1 MSDADGSPSAD
12 DPGSPADPPEVVAV
26 GSAVEDRVYALTNL
40 PEPDG
45 GAFVREA
52 TTAAGGVA
60 ANVAAGLA
68 RLGHET
74 GVVSRVGD
82 DEAADRV
89 RADLRERGVDARYV
103 RRGASDEEA
112 SYSLILRDPEG
123 ERMIIAGGESVPNLR
138 LADADREY
146 VRRADLAFTSAY
158 APDRVTAALADLA
171 ASSESDAAEPSD
183 PDESS
188 DPGPAESSADD
199 PIESSAADSFPP
211 LVFDLAGPLSELDG
225 RGTRPST
232 IDALVS
238 ACDLFV
244 ANEVSA
250 RSYLGERP
258 RGAIERL
265 RERGVDRAAVT
276 CGEDGALVLDER
288 GDVHEVL
295 AFDVPVVDTTGAG
308 DAFTAGL
315 AHAWLLGGSSAS
327 AAGRFAAATAALN
340 CTAENARDDLPTA
353 TAVRD
358 FLASR

>member
-1 MSDADGSPSAD
+1 MTDSDGSPSAD
-12 DPGSPADPPEVVAV
+12 EGGGAPEQPEVVAV

-89 RADLRERGVDARYV
+89 RADLRERGVDARHV
-103 RRGASDEEA
+103 RRGATDEET

-138 LADADREY
+138 LTDADREY

-158 APDRVTAALADLA
+158 APDRVTAALV
-171 ASSESDAAEPSD
+171 DAAES
-183 PDESS
+183 DESN
-188 DPGPAESSADD
+188 
-199 PIESSAADSFPP
+199 SFPP

-225 RGTRPST
+225 RGTRRAT
-232 IDALVS
+232 IDALLPV
-238 ACDLFV
+238 CDLFV

-250 RSYLGERP
+250 RSYLGAGP

-276 CGEDGALVLDER
+276 RGSAGALVLDET
-288 GDVHEVL
+288 GDVHGFP
-295 AFDVPVVDTTGAG
+295 AFDVPVADTTGAG

-315 AHAWLLGGSSAS
+315 VHAWLLGDSAAS
-327 AAGRFAAATAALN
+327 AAGRLAAATAALN
-340 CTAENARDDLPTA
+340 CTAENARDGLPTA
-353 TAVRD
+353 AAVRD
-358 FLASR
+358 FLADR

>member
-1 MSDADGSPSAD
+1 MSDFDGSPNAD
-12 DPGSPADPPEVVAV
+12 EGGGPAEQPEVVAV

-68 RLGHET
+68 RLGRET
-74 GVVSRVGD
+74 GVISRVGG

-89 RADLRERGVDARYV
+89 RADLRERGVDARRV
-103 RRGASDEEA
+103 RRGASDEET

-138 LADADREY
+138 LTDADREY

-158 APDRVTAALADLA
+158 APDRVTTGLADLA
-171 ASSESDAAEPSD
+171 ASGESAESNAGDAAT
-183 PDESS
+183 
-188 DPGPAESSADD
+188 PGAP
-199 PIESSAADSFPP
+199 DSFPP

-225 RGTRPST
+225 RGTRPAT
-232 IDALVS
+232 IDALLPV
-238 ACDLFV
+238 CDLFV

-250 RSYLGERP
+250 RSYLGEGP

-265 RERGVDRAAVT
+265 RERGADRAAVT
-276 CGEDGALVLDER
+276 RGSAGALVLDER
-288 GDVHEVL
+288 GDVHEVP
-295 AFDVPVVDTTGAG
+295 AFDVAVADTTGAG

-315 AHAWLLGGSSAS
+315 VHAWLLGDSSAS

-340 CTAENARDDLPTA
+340 CTAENARDGLPTA
-353 TAVRD
+353 ATVQD

>member
-1 MSDADGSPSAD
+1 MSDSEGSPSAD
-12 DPGSPADPPEVVAV
+12 DPGSPAEPPEVVAV

-103 RRGASDEEA
+103 RQGASDEET
-112 SYSLILRDPEG
+112 SYSLILRDPDG

-138 LADADREY
+138 LTDADREY

-158 APDRVTAALADLA
+158 APDRVTTALADLA
-171 ASSESDAAEPSD
+171 ASSGSDAV
-183 PDESS
+183 ESS
-188 DPGPAESSADD
+188 DPGPAESSAAD
-199 PIESSAADSFPP
+199 PFPP

-225 RGTRPST
+225 RGTRPAT
-232 IDALVS
+232 IDALVPV
-238 ACDLFV
+238 CDLFV

-250 RSYLGERP
+250 RSYLGEGP
-258 RGAIERL
+258 RGAIECL

-276 CGEDGALVLDER
+276 SGSAGALVLDER
-288 GDVHEVL
+288 GDVHEVP
-295 AFDVPVVDTTGAG
+295 AFDVPVADTTGAG

-315 AHAWLLGGSSAS
+315 AHAWLLGSRSPA

-340 CTAENARDDLPTA
+340 CTAENARDGLPTEA
-353 TAVRD
+353 AVRD

>member
-103 RRGASDEEA
+103 RRGASDEET

-171 ASSESDAAEPSD
+171 ASGD
-183 PDESS
+183 PAPAESS
-188 DPGPAESSADD
+188 AVDAAESSADD